1 MSYIRRKTSLAFVAS
16 CVAGF
21 AALFA
26 GCSGDLFLELVPDPN
41 PDPTPGASAGPIRA
55 GKVLIRF
62 RNFSQTDAVNVEF
75 FVSNNA
81 LDTLPDDLFVD
92 EHRTSAN
99 IGVAGTGILEPLRS
113 DETLFPCT
121 ADLVIGTTGGTFI
134 DNDTGEVRGRGD
146 MRWSQDAAVG
156 LCGRSVTFRFEP
168 VDDGFTTRMTI
179 GQ

>member
-1 MSYIRRKTSLAFVAS
+1 MGYICRKTCLACLAS
-16 CVAGF
+16 CVVGLATF
-21 AALFA
+21 FA
-26 GCSGDLFLELVPDPN
+26 GCSGDLLVEFV
-41 PDPTPGASAGPIRA
+41 PDPTPGGSIGPITTDE
-55 GKVLIRF
+55 VLIRF

-156 LCGRSVTFRFEP
+156 LCGRRVTFGFEP